1 VQLKADPLTNQIF
14 VDILNK
20 NNSLEFMLWNGSTIS
35 SPTTI
40 IANGGGDN
48 TIESFM
54 VAPLFSYD
62 DVRP

>member
-1 VQLKADPLTNQIF
+1 VADPLTNQIF

-20 NNSLEFMLWNGSTIS
+20 NDGLQSMLWNGSTIG

-40 IANGGGDN
+40 VADGGGDN

-54 VAPLFSYD
+54 VVPLFRD
-62 DVRP
+62 EDVHP